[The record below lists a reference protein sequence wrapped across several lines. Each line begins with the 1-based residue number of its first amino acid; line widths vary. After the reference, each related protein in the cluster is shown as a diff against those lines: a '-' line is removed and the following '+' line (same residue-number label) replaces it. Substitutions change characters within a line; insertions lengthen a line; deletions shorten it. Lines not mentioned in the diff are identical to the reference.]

1 MGLQITATVEATY
14 NFKISIFTFVLLQ
27 LQGIRSRRKIK
38 YVYCIL
44 KKRRFLIHIGFERNT
59 LIGSVQ
65 TPNIIL
71 CS

>member
-1 MGLQITATVEATY
+1 MGLQVTATVEDTY
-14 NFKISIFTFVLLQ
+14 SFRIAIFTFVQLLLQ
-27 LQGIRSRRKIK
+27 SIRSRRKIK

-44 KKRRFLIHIGFERNT
+44 KKRRFLIDIGFERNT